1 MGFISVETQYQS
13 ADKAHGKI
21 LSYNFLRLDVN
32 LFEQYH
38 KDVSYDWLRER
49 CHFRAKKKLT
59 CVAKHEYRA
68 PQCSHRL
75 YKDTS

>member
-1 MGFISVETQYQS
+1 MGFISVETQYES

-21 LSYNFLRLDVN
+21 LSDNFLRLDVN

-49 CHFRAKKKLT
+49 CHFRAKKEVDLRREARIQSST
-59 CVAKHEYRA
+59 MF
-68 PQCSHRL
+68 
-75 YKDTS
+75 TSVV